1 MFYSHCINAIC
12 WIKSSRSIGHLGVNR
27 FLVYRVPLI
36 RCLEC
41 YKLSL
46 AIVSQPLE
54 TNDILIF
61 SVLSIDHG
69 RYRTEV
75 IDIFQDWNALN

>member
-1 MFYSHCINAIC
+1 MLQIIA
-12 WIKSSRSIGHLGVNR
+12 R
-27 FLVYRVPLI
+27 
-36 RCLEC
+36 E
-41 YKLSL
+41 
-46 AIVSQPLE
+46 IVSQPLE
-54 TNDILIF
+54 TNNISIF